1 MGALAAKIDF
11 HEAGRPFEEK
21 GQRRLAQALRRT
33 TLRAVRERER
43 AQTRFPL
50 RNTSKYLQSS
60 GIRGILWETMKN
72 RTAAAQ
78 EET

>member
-1 MGALAAKIDF
+1 MGARAAKIDF

-21 GQRRLAQALRRT
+21 GKRRLAQALRRT
-33 TLRAVRERER
+33 MLRAVRER

-60 GIRGILWETMKN
+60 GIRGILWETMKYL
-72 RTAAAQ
+72 TAAAQ

>member
-43 AQTRFPL
+43 ERESEREPRPVSRCETPP
-50 RNTSKYLQSS
+50 NIYNLQESEAFY
-60 GIRGILWETMKN
+60 GKL
-72 RTAAAQ
+72 
-78 EET
+78 

>member
-43 AQTRFPL
+43 EREPRPVSRCETPP
-50 RNTSKYLQSS
+50 NIYNLQESEAFY
-60 GIRGILWETMKN
+60 GKL
-72 RTAAAQ
+72 
-78 EET
+78 